1 MDQSVLIYYQT
12 KEITMKSEYK
22 MSLPPISIEA
32 ASDSVKGTLEQQQ
45 ANFGFLPNMYQT
57 MANSPA
63 MLKTYLFGYEQ
74 FRTDSDFTPCE
85 QEVVF
90 MVLSREN
97 GCEYCMG
104 AHSFIADN
112 MSGVP
117 AHVTDAIRAR
127 STIDDPK
134 LQTLA
139 TFTKVLFD
147 TRGVPTRADVEGF
160 IGAGYTEKN
169 ILEIILAMSVKT
181 LSNYSNHI
189 CQPELDDVFSGRAW
203 QA

>member
-1 MDQSVLIYYQT
+1 
-12 KEITMKSEYK
+12 MKSEYK
-22 MSLPPISIEA
+22 ISLPPVTIEA
-32 ASDSVKGTLEQQQ
+32 AGDSVKSTLEQQK

-57 MANSPA
+57 MANSPVL
-63 MLKTYLFGYEQ
+63 LKTYLFGYEQ
-74 FRTDSDFTPCE
+74 FRTESDFTPGE

-90 MVLSREN
+90 IVLSREN
-97 GCEYCMG
+97 GCEYCVG

-127 STIDDPK
+127 STIKDSK
-134 LQTLA
+134 LQALA
-139 TFTKVLFD
+139 TFTKVLHD
-147 TRGVPTRADVEGF
+147 TRGLPTRTDVEGF

-181 LSNYSNHI
+181 LSNYSNHV
-189 CQPELDDVFSGRAW
+189 CQPELDHVFSGRAW
-203 QA
+203 SE

>member
-1 MDQSVLIYYQT
+1 
-12 KEITMKSEYK
+12 MKSEYK
-22 MSLPPISIEA
+22 ISLPPVTIEA
-32 ASDSVKGTLEQQQ
+32 AGDSVKSTLEQQQ

-63 MLKTYLFGYEQ
+63 LLKTYLFGYEQ
-74 FRTDSDFTPCE
+74 FRTESDFTPCE

-90 MVLSREN
+90 IVLSREN
-97 GCEYCMG
+97 GCEYCVG

-117 AHVTDAIRAR
+117 VPVTDAIRTR
-127 STIDDPK
+127 STIEDSK
-134 LQTLA
+134 LQALA
-139 TFTKVLFD
+139 TFTKVLHD
-147 TRGVPTRADVEGF
+147 TRGLPTRTDVEGF

-203 QA
+203 SE

>member
-1 MDQSVLIYYQT
+1 
-12 KEITMKSEYK
+12 MKSEYK
-22 MSLPPISIEA
+22 ISLPPVTIEA

-63 MLKTYLFGYEQ
+63 LLKTYLLGYEQ
-74 FRTDSDFTPCE
+74 FRSGSDFTSCE

-97 GCEYCMG
+97 GCDYCVG
-104 AHSFIADN
+104 AHSFIADK

-117 AHVTDAIRAR
+117 EHVTDAIRAR
-127 STIDDPK
+127 NTIDDSK
-134 LQTLA
+134 LNALA
-139 TFTKVLFD
+139 TFTKVLHD
-147 TRGVPTRADVEGF
+147 TRGLPARTDVEGF

-189 CQPELDDVFSGRAW
+189 SQPELDDVFSSRAW
-203 QA
+203 SE